1 MNFSVRACGGNSNR
15 FPTFFFPTA
24 GPGPKE
30 LENAM
35 SQEFI
40 AMLDYMEKERGIKRE
55 LLFDAVQTALLAA
68 ARKSFGPAK
77 DLNVSLDPKSGKISA
92 VARLTVVEKVSA
104 PHDEISFNKARQIKP
119 DAVLGD
125 TVEVDI
131 NTKDLGRIAA
141 QVFKQALNQTL
152 RGHERTMIF
161 DEFKDRMGAIVTGT
175 VRRFERSDVIIDLGK
190 FEAVM
195 PARERVPTEEYTPGE
210 RIRAFVLAVENTPR
224 GPEIILSRSHPNFV
238 RKLFELEVS
247 ELNDKTIEIKAMAR
261 EAGYRTKIAV
271 WSAND
276 KVDPVGAC
284 VGMRGARV
292 KNIVRELNN
301 EKVDLFKWSPN
312 IRELVVEALKP
323 AKLKTLEVDEAAKKV
338 TVLVDE
344 ENLSL
349 AIGRRGQNARLTQK
363 LTGWEIDVKK
373 EEEVAAL
380 GFEQKLAKATEALA
394 QTLEVDPAVA
404 EKIVR
409 AGFLSVEGLAEV
421 ESNDLVDAVPD
432 LDPAVARQIHE
443 KARSLQSPVQS

>member
-1 MNFSVRACGGNSNR
+1 
-15 FPTFFFPTA
+15 
-24 GPGPKE
+24 
-30 LENAM
+30 M

-40 AMLDYMEKERGIKRE
+40 AVLDYMEKERGIKRE
-55 LLFDAVQTALLAA
+55 LLYEAVHSALLAA
-68 ARKSFGPAK
+68 AKKSFGPAK
-77 DLNVSLDPKSGKISA
+77 ELIVELDPKTGKIRA
-92 VARLTVVEKVSA
+92 VAKLTVVEKVA
-104 PHDEISFNKARQIKP
+104 IPYDEISVQKARLIKP

-125 TVEVDI
+125 SVEVDV
-131 NTKDLGRIAA
+131 NTKELGRIAA
-141 QVFKQALNQTL
+141 QVFKQSMAQTL
-152 RGHERTMIF
+152 RGIERTMVF

-195 PARERVPTEEYTPGE
+195 PARERVPTEEYTLGE
-210 RIRAFVLAVENTPR
+210 RIRAYVLAVENTPR

-312 IRELVVEALKP
+312 IRELVMEALKP
-323 AKLKTLEVDEAAKKV
+323 AKLKNLEVDEAAKKV
-338 TVLVDE
+338 TVHVDE

-380 GFEQKLAKATEALA
+380 GFEQKLAKASEALA
-394 QTLEVDPAVA
+394 QTLQIEQSLA
-404 EKIVR
+404 EQFVR
-409 AGFLSVEGLAEV
+409 GGFLSAEGIAEV
-421 ESNDLVDAVPD
+421 EVDDLTGAVPE
-432 LDPAVARQIHE
+432 LDPEVARQILE
-443 KARSLQSPVQS
+443 KARSQAAHAPTPTAS

>member
-1 MNFSVRACGGNSNR
+1 
-15 FPTFFFPTA
+15 
-24 GPGPKE
+24 
-30 LENAM
+30 
-35 SQEFI
+35 
-40 AMLDYMEKERGIKRE
+40 
-55 LLFDAVQTALLAA
+55 
-68 ARKSFGPAK
+68 
-77 DLNVSLDPKSGKISA
+77 
-92 VARLTVVEKVSA
+92 VARLLVVEKVTL
-104 PHDEISFNKARQIKP
+104 PHDEISLPKARQLKP
-119 DAVLGD
+119 EAVLGD
-125 TVEVDI
+125 TVEVDV
-131 NTKDLGRIAA
+131 NTKDFGRIAA
-141 QVFKQALNQTL
+141 QVFKQAMNQTL
-152 RGHERTMIF
+152 RGIERSMVF

-210 RIRAFVLAVENTPR
+210 RIRAYVLAVENTPR

-271 WSAND
+271 WSANE

-323 AKLKTLEVDEAAKKV
+323 AKLKTLEVDEAGHKV

-363 LTGWEIDVKK
+363 LTGWDIDVKK

-380 GFEQKLAKATEALA
+380 GFEQKLAKATEAVA
-394 QTLEVDPAVA
+394 QTLEIESAVA

-409 AGFLSVEGLAEV
+409 AGFLSVEGVAEV
-421 ESNDLVDAVPD
+421 DAEDLVSAVPD
-432 LDPAVARQIHE
+432 LDPALAAQIHK
-443 KARSLQSPVQS
+443 KARSLQPPPHH

>member
-1 MNFSVRACGGNSNR
+1 
-15 FPTFFFPTA
+15 
-24 GPGPKE
+24 
-30 LENAM
+30 
-35 SQEFI
+35 
-40 AMLDYMEKERGIKRE
+40 MLDYMEKERGIKRE
-55 LLFDAVQTALLAA
+55 LLLDAVQTALLAA
-68 ARKSFGPAK
+68 ARKSFGPAR
-77 DLNVSLDPKSGKISA
+77 DLSVALDPKTGKITA
-92 VARLTVVEKVSA
+92 IARLLVVEKVTL
-104 PHDEISFNKARQIKP
+104 PHDEISLAKARQIKA
-119 DAVLGD
+119 DAAIGE
-125 TVEVDI
+125 TVSVDV
-131 NTKDLGRIAA
+131 NTRDLGRIAA
-141 QVFKQALNQTL
+141 QVFKQALAQTL
-152 RGHERTMIF
+152 RTVERAQIF

-175 VRRFERSDVIIDLGK
+175 VRRFERSDVVVDLGK

-210 RIRAFVLAVENTPR
+210 RIRAYVLAVENTPR

-312 IRELVVEALKP
+312 IKELVVEALKP
-323 AKLKTLEVDEAAKKV
+323 AKLKSLEVDEATHKV

-373 EEEVAAL
+373 EEEVAAM
-380 GFEQKLAKATEALA
+380 GFKQQLAKATETLA
-394 QTLEVDPAVA
+394 ATLELDPAIA
-404 EKIVR
+404 EKIVFG
-409 AGFLSVEGLAEV
+409 GFQSVDSIAEV
-421 ESNDLVDAVPD
+421 ELDDIIGAVPD
-432 LDPAVARQIHE
+432 LDPEIARQIHE
-443 KARSLQSPVQS
+443 KAKAQQAQPPAAQA

>member
-1 MNFSVRACGGNSNR
+1 
-15 FPTFFFPTA
+15 
-24 GPGPKE
+24 
-30 LENAM
+30 M

-55 LLFDAVQTALLAA
+55 LLLDAVQTALLAA
-68 ARKSFGPAK
+68 ARKSFGPAR
-77 DLNVSLDPKSGKISA
+77 DLTVSLDPKTAKITA
-92 VARLTVVEKVSA
+92 IARLVVVEKVA
-104 PHDEISFNKARQIKP
+104 QAHDEISLSKARQIKP

-125 TVEVDI
+125 TIEVDV

-152 RGHERTMIF
+152 RGHERSMIF
-161 DEFKDRMGAIVTGT
+161 EEFKDRMGAIVTGT

-312 IRELVVEALKP
+312 IRELVIEALKP
-323 AKLKTLEVDEAAKKV
+323 AKLKTLEVDEAAHKV

-373 EEEVAAL
+373 EEEVATL
-380 GFEQKLAKATEALA
+380 GFEQKLAKATEALV
-394 QTLEVDPAVA
+394 QTLKIEPAVA
-404 EKIVR
+404 EQIVR
-409 AGFLSVEGLAEV
+409 GGFLSVEGIAEV
-421 ESNDLVDAVPD
+421 EAEDIINELPD
-432 LDPAVARQIHE
+432 LDPALVRQIHE
-443 KARSLQSPVQS
+443 KARGLQPPAQS

>member
-1 MNFSVRACGGNSNR
+1 
-15 FPTFFFPTA
+15 
-24 GPGPKE
+24 
-30 LENAM
+30 
-35 SQEFI
+35 
-40 AMLDYMEKERGIKRE
+40 
-55 LLFDAVQTALLAA
+55 LL
-68 ARKSFGPAK
+68 
-77 DLNVSLDPKSGKISA
+77 
-92 VARLTVVEKVSA
+92 VVEKVTL
-104 PHDEISFNKARQIKP
+104 PHDEISLPKARLIKP
-119 DAVLGD
+119 DAALGD
-125 TVEVDI
+125 TVEVDV

-161 DEFKDRMGAIVTGT
+161 EEFKDRMGAIVTGT

-210 RIRAFVLAVENTPR
+210 RIRAYVLAVENTPR

-271 WSAND
+271 WSANE

-301 EKVDLFKWSPN
+301 EKVDLFKWSAN

-323 AKLKTLEVDEAAKKV
+323 AKLKTLEVDEAAHKV

-380 GFEQKLAKATEALA
+380 GFEQKLAKATESLA
-394 QTLEVDPAVA
+394 TSLQIAPDIA

-409 AGFLSVEGLAEV
+409 AGFLSVEGIAEV
-421 ESNDLVDAVPD
+421 DADDLIGAAPD
-432 LDPAVARQIHE
+432 LDPALIAQIHE
-443 KARSLQSPVQS
+443 KARALQTPAQN

>member
-1 MNFSVRACGGNSNR
+1 M
-15 FPTFFFPTA
+15 
-24 GPGPKE
+24 
-30 LENAM
+30 
-35 SQEFI
+35 
-40 AMLDYMEKERGIKRE
+40 
-55 LLFDAVQTALLAA
+55 
-68 ARKSFGPAK
+68 
-77 DLNVSLDPKSGKISA
+77 
-92 VARLTVVEKVSA
+92 
-104 PHDEISFNKARQIKP
+104 
-119 DAVLGD
+119 
-125 TVEVDI
+125 
-131 NTKDLGRIAA
+131 
-141 QVFKQALNQTL
+141 
-152 RGHERTMIF
+152 
-161 DEFKDRMGAIVTGT
+161 
-175 VRRFERSDVIIDLGK
+175 
-190 FEAVM
+190 
-195 PARERVPTEEYTPGE
+195 
-210 RIRAFVLAVENTPR
+210 ENTPR

-271 WSAND
+271 WSANE

-301 EKVDLFKWSPN
+301 EKVDLFKWSAN

-323 AKLKTLEVDEAAKKV
+323 AKLKTLEVDEAGHKV

-373 EEEVAAL
+373 EEEVAVQ

-394 QTLEVDPAVA
+394 ASLQIEPAVA

-409 AGFLSVEGLAEV
+409 AGFSASKASPKWSRRTSLTARRMSIPQRSRKFTRKPGRCRRPPKA
-421 ESNDLVDAVPD
+421 NF
-432 LDPAVARQIHE
+432 DPVCMPKE
-443 KARSLQSPVQS
+443 KPRRKPRTNP

>member
-1 MNFSVRACGGNSNR
+1 
-15 FPTFFFPTA
+15 
-24 GPGPKE
+24 
-30 LENAM
+30 M

-40 AMLDYMEKERGIKRE
+40 AVLDYMEKERGIKRE
-55 LLFDAVQTALLAA
+55 LLYEAVHSALLAA
-68 ARKSFGPAK
+68 AKKSFGPAK
-77 DLNVSLDPKSGKISA
+77 ELIVELDPKTGKIRA
-92 VARLTVVEKVSA
+92 VAKLTVVEKVTI
-104 PHDEISFNKARQIKP
+104 PYDEITLQKARLIKA
-119 DAVLGD
+119 DAQMGES
-125 TVEVDI
+125 VEVDV
-131 NTKDLGRIAA
+131 NTKELGRIAA
-141 QVFKQALNQTL
+141 QVFKQSMAQTL
-152 RGHERTMIF
+152 RGIERTMVF

-195 PARERVPTEEYTPGE
+195 PARERVPTEEYTLGE
-210 RIRAFVLAVENTPR
+210 RIRAYVLAVENTPR

-323 AKLKTLEVDEAAKKV
+323 AKLKNLEVDEAAKKV

-380 GFEQKLAKATEALA
+380 GFEQKLAKASEALA
-394 QTLEVDPAVA
+394 QSLQIDAPVA
-404 EKIVR
+404 EQIVR
-409 AGFLSVEGLAEV
+409 GGFLSVEGIAEV
-421 ESNDLVDAVPD
+421 EPDDLIGAVPD
-432 LDPAVARQIHE
+432 LDPALARQIHE
-443 KARSLQSPVQS
+443 KARSQTGAPAPAAS

>member
-1 MNFSVRACGGNSNR
+1 
-15 FPTFFFPTA
+15 
-24 GPGPKE
+24 
-30 LENAM
+30 M

-55 LLFDAVQTALLAA
+55 LLLDAVQAALLAA
-68 ARKSFGPAK
+68 ARKSFGPAR
-77 DLNVSLDPKSGKISA
+77 DLSVSLDPKTGKISA
-92 VARLTVVEKVSA
+92 IARLLVVEKA
-104 PHDEISFNKARQIKP
+104 TQPHDEISLPKARQIKS
-119 DAVLGD
+119 DAAIGD
-125 TVEVDI
+125 TVEVDV

-152 RGHERTMIF
+152 RSHERTMIF

-210 RIRAFVLAVENTPR
+210 RIRAYVLAVENTPR

-271 WSAND
+271 WSVNE

-380 GFEQKLAKATEALA
+380 DFEQKLAKASEALA
-394 QTLEVDPAVA
+394 LTLEVEPAVA

-409 AGFLSVEGLAEV
+409 GGFLSVEGIAEV
-421 ESNDLVDAVPD
+421 GADDFIGAVPE
-432 LDPAVARQIHE
+432 LDPDVARQIHE
-443 KARSLQSPVQS
+443 KARGLHGSPQS

>member
-1 MNFSVRACGGNSNR
+1 
-15 FPTFFFPTA
+15 
-24 GPGPKE
+24 
-30 LENAM
+30 
-35 SQEFI
+35 
-40 AMLDYMEKERGIKRE
+40 MEKERGIKRE
-55 LLFDAVQTALLAA
+55 LLYEAVHAALLAA
-68 ARKSFGPAK
+68 ARKSFGPAR
-77 DLNVSLDPKSGKISA
+77 DLTVELDQKTGKIKA
-92 VARLTVVEKVSA
+92 IARLVVVEKVTL
-104 PHDEISFNKARQIKP
+104 PHDEISLNKARLLKP

-125 TVEVDI
+125 SVEVDA
-131 NTKDLGRIAA
+131 NTKDFGRIAA
-141 QVFKQALNQTL
+141 QVFKQAMNQTL
-152 RGHERTMIF
+152 RGIERSMVF
-161 DEFKDRMGAIVTGT
+161 DEFKDRKGAIVTGT

-195 PARERVPTEEYTPGE
+195 PSRERVPTEEYTPGE

-312 IRELVVEALKP
+312 IKELVIEALKP
-323 AKLKTLEVDEAAKKV
+323 AKLKSLEVDEVNKKV

-363 LTGWEIDVKK
+363 LTGWDIDVKR
-373 EEEVAAL
+373 EEEVAAI
-380 GFEQKLAKATEALA
+380 GFEQKLAKATEGLVESLKIAP
-394 QTLEVDPAVA
+394 DIA

-409 AGFLSVEGLAEV
+409 GGFHSVEGIAEV
-421 ESNDLVDAVPD
+421 EAEDIINELPD
-432 LDPAVARQIHE
+432 LDPAIVTEIHE
-443 KARSLQSPVQS
+443 KARGLQSPVQS